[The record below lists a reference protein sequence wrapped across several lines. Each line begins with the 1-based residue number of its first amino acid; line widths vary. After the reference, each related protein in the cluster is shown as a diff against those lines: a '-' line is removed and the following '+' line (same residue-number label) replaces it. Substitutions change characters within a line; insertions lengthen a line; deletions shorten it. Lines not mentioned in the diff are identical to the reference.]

1 MPITLVIDL
10 FLVLVLIGYLTY
22 GFRTGLMRSI
32 GGIVGVV
39 GGGMAAYFAI
49 PFIGRLVPAPE
60 WRAFSVLLLVLVMLA
75 IGHSV
80 GAALGHAIRKHL
92 RAQPL
97 RTLDR
102 VLGALVNVVVA
113 ALVVSVL
120 AAGVTSL
127 GVPILSPAVASSG
140 VVRAIDGGTPDPVK
154 AFLAQARSFAIEEGL
169 PLIADAFGPTA
180 PPPIPDI
187 DTSTGPLSVAAQSVV
202 RISGTA
208 YSCGQ
213 SQSGTG
219 FVIAPE
225 RVMTNAHVL
234 AGVDQPVVE
243 APGVGGRT
251 GRIVYFDPVD
261 DLAVIAVPG
270 LPTPPLRTNPGLGPG
285 ARGVVDGYPFGG
297 PFTSRP
303 AEVVSIDSIIVP
315 DIYGESP
322 SSRQVFVLAAD
333 VDPGN
338 SGGPFLDQQGAVAGV
353 IFGRGENTDNV
364 GYALTLQEVGGVLEQ
379 APALSETVGSGECV
393 RS

>member
-1 MPITLVIDL
+1 VPITLVIDL
-10 FLVLVLIGYLTY
+10 LLIAILFGYLAY

-32 GGIVGVV
+32 GGILGVV

-60 WRAFSVLLLVLVMLA
+60 WRAFSVLAIVLVMLA

-97 RTLDR
+97 RALDR
-102 VLGALVNVVVA
+102 ALGALVSLVVA
-113 ALVVSVL
+113 ALVMSVL

-127 GVPILSPAVASSG
+127 GVPLLSPAVASSG
-140 VVRAIDGGTPDPVK
+140 VVRAIDGATPAPVK
-154 AFLAQARSFAIEEGL
+154 SFLAQARSFAIEEGL
-169 PLIADAFGPTA
+169 PVIADAFGPSA
-180 PPPIPDI
+180 PPAIPNI

-208 YSCGQ
+208 FSCGQ

-219 FVIAPE
+219 FVVAPE
-225 RVMTNAHVL
+225 RVVTNAHVL
-234 AGVDQPVVE
+234 AGVEEPVVE
-243 APGVGGRT
+243 APGAGGRT

-270 LPTPPLRTNPGLGPG
+270 LPTPALTVNPDLGPG
-285 ARGVVDGYPFGG
+285 ARGVVDGYPYGG

-303 AEVVSIDSIIVP
+303 AEVVSVDTIDVP
-315 DIYGESP
+315 DIHGENP
-322 SSRQVFVLAAD
+322 GPRQVLVLAAE

-353 IFGRGENTDNV
+353 VFGRGENTDNV
-364 GYALTLQEVGGVLEQ
+364 GYALTLEEAGPVLAQ
-379 APALSETVGSGECV
+379 AASLSEPVGSGKCV
-393 RS
+393 SK

>member
-1 MPITLVIDL
+1 MPVTLVIDVI
-10 FLVLVLIGYLTY
+10 LVFVLIGYLTY

-97 RTLDR
+97 RALDR
-102 VLGALVNVVVA
+102 TLGAIVNVVVA

-127 GVPILSPAVASSG
+127 GVPMLSPAVASSG
-140 VVRAIDGGTPDPVK
+140 VVRAIDGTTPDPVK
-154 AFLAQARSFAIEEGL
+154 SFLAQARSFAIEEGL
-169 PLIADAFGPTA
+169 PLIADAFGPAA

-225 RVMTNAHVL
+225 RVVTNAHVL
-234 AGVDQPVVE
+234 AGVDEPVVE
-243 APGVGGRT
+243 APGDGGRT

-270 LPTPPLRTNPGLGPG
+270 LPTPALAINPGLGPG

-303 AEVVSIDSIIVP
+303 AEVVSIDQIVVP

-322 SSRQVFVLAAD
+322 SARQVFVLAAD

-338 SGGPFLDQQGAVAGV
+338 SGGPFLDQEGAVAGV
-353 IFGRGENTDNV
+353 IFGRGENTENV
-364 GYALTLQEVGGVLEQ
+364 GYALTLQEVGDVLDR
-379 APALSETVGSGECV
+379 APALSERVPSGECV
-393 RS
+393 RG